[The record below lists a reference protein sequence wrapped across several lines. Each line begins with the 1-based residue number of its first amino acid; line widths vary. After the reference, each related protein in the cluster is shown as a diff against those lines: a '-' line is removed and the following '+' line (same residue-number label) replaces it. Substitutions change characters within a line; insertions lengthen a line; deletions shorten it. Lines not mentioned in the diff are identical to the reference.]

1 LEDATLSTPV
11 RREPGTLTPTLSQRE
26 RGAARDDTRTQA
38 EREPAK
44 EVPYSD
50 DALTPALSQGEREN
64 GQAGRLHSDPG
75 QAGRLP
81 SDNGQAGRLPYEDT
95 PPEFAGEAP
104 KKSKRR
110 QTAHLKLVPPSK
122 ELRERLQ
129 ARAVEVAATLDKSRP
144 LTKDE
149 MEKLVRKHL
158 AELGQPEGYVGWMM
172 VVLASEFWKDQ
183 VAAVPPSR
191 RLFLLPHCL
200 KHAEGCPADYDEFGL
215 ECKKCGA
222 CAIADFRGLADE
234 MGYKVLVAEGSPIVL
249 KIIVSGYVDAIVGV
263 ACLNVLEKAI
273 DKILLAGIP
282 CMAVPLLSSDC
293 RNTSVDDDWVM
304 RMVQLQAG
312 AGDQPA
318 TRTYVHLLRAAANL
332 FKPEELARIAPKS
345 RHSSPHAPRE
355 EHITRS
361 VMPTLD
367 PIAAT
372 EAIAYDFL
380 AKGGKYSR
388 PFITLAVYDALTG
401 GKATGA
407 NGAEE
412 AAKFSDSVRR
422 AAMSIETFHKASLVH
437 DDIEDDDAFRYGEET
452 VHKQYG
458 TATAINV
465 GDYLIGMGYRLVSRE
480 SKTLGAETVADILDC
495 LADAHLR
502 LSEGQGAELMW
513 RDNGHKLLKPL
524 DALKIYALKTA
535 PAFEAALYSGVR
547 LAGPAEKYVEPIK
560 QFARNL
566 GVAFQILND
575 LGDWDGDNHN
585 KMAAGGDILGGR
597 PTVLW
602 ALALEGLPAEKQEE
616 LLALVASDLR
626 PPTSDL
632 PFVGDGTRSVPTTLV
647 RVRELYEEAGVFEKA
662 TRLVD
667 KHQERAEKIADEIEP
682 EELRALLYYLIDSV
696 LDQAQTEPAPQILTA
711 IS

>member
-1 LEDATLSTPV
+1 LDDATLSS
-11 RREPGTLTPTLSQRE
+11 TLDS
-26 RGAARDDTRTQA
+26 
-38 EREPAK
+38 PA
-44 EVPYSD
+44 V
-50 DALTPALSQGEREN
+50 A
-64 GQAGRLHSDPG
+64 GQAGS
-75 QAGRLP
+75 
-81 SDNGQAGRLPYEDT
+81 LPYEDT

-104 KKSKRR
+104 RKSKRR
-110 QTAHLKLVPPSK
+110 QTAHLKLVPQAK
-122 ELRERLQ
+122 ELREKLQ
-129 ARAVEVAATLDKSRP
+129 ARAAEVTAKLDKARP
-144 LTKDE
+144 LAKEE
-149 MEKLVRKHL
+149 MEAL
-158 AELGQPEGYVGWMM
+158 ARRTLEEAGQPEGYTGWMM
-172 VVLASEFWKDQ
+172 VILANEFWKDQ

-222 CAIADFRGLADE
+222 CSIADFRGLADE

-304 RMVQLQAG
+304 RMIRL
-312 AGDQPA
+312 QPA
-318 TRTYVHLLRAAANL
+318 ENTQQTRTYVHLLRAASNL
-332 FKPEELARIAPKS
+332 FKAEELERIV
-345 RHSSPHAPRE
+345 PRV
-355 EHITRS
+355 RS
-361 VMPTLD
+361 GRD

-401 GKATGA
+401 GKGTSTG
-407 NGAEE
+407 GA
-412 AAKFSDSVRR
+412 AHVASFSDSVRR

-452 VHKQYG
+452 VHKKYG
-458 TATAINV
+458 MATAINV

-480 SKTLGAETVADILDC
+480 AKTIGPETAADILDC

-502 LSEGQGAELMW
+502 LSEGQGAELLW
-513 RDNGHKLLKPL
+513 RDSLDKRLKPL

-535 PAFEAALYSGVR
+535 PAFEAALYSGAR

-575 LGDWDGDNHN
+575 LNDWEGDDHN
-585 KMAAGGDILGGR
+585 KLSAGGDTLGGR

-602 ALALEGLPAEKQEE
+602 ALALEGLSPAKREE
-616 LLALVASDLR
+616 LLNLVATDSR
-626 PPTSDL
+626 PPTPDSRL
-632 PFVGDGTRSVPTTLV
+632 A
-647 RVRELYEEAGVFEKA
+647 RVRELYHEAGVFDKA
-662 TRLVD
+662 SRLIE

-696 LDQAQTEPAPQILTA
+696 LEHAQSSPPPVLTT
-711 IS
+711 IQ

>member
-1 LEDATLSTPV
+1 LSGDGD
-11 RREPGTLTPTLSQRE
+11 RL
-26 RGAARDDTRTQA
+26 
-38 EREPAK
+38 
-44 EVPYSD
+44 
-50 DALTPALSQGEREN
+50 
-64 GQAGRLHSDPG
+64 AGS
-75 QAGRLP
+75 
-81 SDNGQAGRLPYEDT
+81 LPYDQT

-110 QTAHLKLVPPSK
+110 QTAHLKLVPQSK
-122 ELRERLQ
+122 ELRERLA
-129 ARAVEVAATLDKSRP
+129 ARAAEVAAKLDKSRP

-149 MEKLVRKHL
+149 MEAIARRTLH
-158 AELGQPEGYVGWMM
+158 ETGQPEGFLGWMM
-172 VVLASEFWKDQ
+172 VVLATEFWKDQ
-183 VAAVPPSR
+183 VAAIPPAR

-222 CAIADFRGLADE
+222 CSIADFRGLAEE

-293 RNTSVDDDWVM
+293 RNTSVDEDWVM
-304 RMVQLQAG
+304 RMIKVQPGQAG
-312 AGDQPA
+312 QR
-318 TRTYVHLLRAAANL
+318 TRSYVHLLRAASGM
-332 FKPEELARIAPKS
+332 FKPEELERIAPRIRS
-345 RHSSPHAPRE
+345 RAEILESR
-355 EHITRS
+355 RS
-361 VMPTLD
+361 TFDIATSD

-401 GKATGA
+401 GKGTSGDGA
-407 NGAEE
+407 AHVAG
-412 AAKFSDSVRR
+412 FSDSVRR

-437 DDIEDDDAFRYGEET
+437 DDIEDDDPYRYGEET

-458 TATAINV
+458 TPTAINV

-480 SKTLGAETVADILDC
+480 AKTLGSEVVADIVDC

-502 LSEGQGAELMW
+502 LSEGQGAELLW
-513 RDNGHKLLKPL
+513 RDARDKRLTPL

-535 PAFEAALYSGVR
+535 PAFEAALFSGVR
-547 LAGPAEKYVEPIK
+547 LAGPAEKYIEPIK

-575 LGDWDGDNHN
+575 LNDWNGDDHN
-585 KMAAGGDILGGR
+585 KLAAGGDILGGR

-602 ALALEGLPAEKQEE
+602 ALALEGLPPPKQEE
-616 LLALVASDLR
+616 LLALATPDSPL
-626 PPTSDL
+626 PTPSSRL
-632 PFVGDGTRSVPTTLV
+632 A
-647 RVRELYEEAGVFEKA
+647 RVRQLYEEAGVFDKA
-662 TRLVD
+662 SRLVE
-667 KHQERAEKIADEIEP
+667 KHQERSEKIADEIQP

-696 LDQAQTEPAPQILTA
+696 LDHARAEPPPAVLTS
-711 IS
+711 IG